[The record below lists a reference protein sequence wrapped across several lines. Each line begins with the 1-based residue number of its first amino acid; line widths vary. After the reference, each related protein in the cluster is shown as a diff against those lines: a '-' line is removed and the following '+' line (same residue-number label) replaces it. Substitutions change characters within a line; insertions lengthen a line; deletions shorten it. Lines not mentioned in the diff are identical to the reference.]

1 MRSPLQRAL
10 APASLFVVLFATG
23 CAAGPYRGD
32 ATDEVVQDW
41 QRLATAREA
50 ALTCRETSLAREAE
64 LLAIHARD
72 LAAMRQSLQKL
83 SDLTTHSA
91 AIAARLQKAEID
103 LEAAQREVTEAKIRL
118 ASPRAAASA
127 ASSDQ
132 SADLFVQRGSPNAGD
147 AAYRE
152 ALRTVQALVDSGKVR
167 ATVRNG
173 RVTFVLPRQLD
184 ESDPYTAPAGRREFQ
199 SFDLP
204 NE

>member
-1 MRSPLQRAL
+1 M
-10 APASLFVVLFATG
+10 
-23 CAAGPYRGD
+23 
-32 ATDEVVQDW
+32 DEVVQER
-41 QRLATAREA
+41 QQLISAREA

-91 AIAARLQKAEID
+91 AIAARLQKAEVD
-103 LEAAQREVTEAKIRL
+103 LQAAQREAAEAKLRV
-118 ASPRAAASA
+118 ASPRPAAP
-127 ASSDQ
+127 SDPG
-132 SADLFVQRGSPNAGD
+132 ADLYVQRVGPNTGD

-184 ESDPYTAPAGRREFQ
+184 EVDPYSAPPGRREFH

-204 NE
+204 DDQ